1 MGRKVGYYMK
11 KIIFVLLCMLMCM
24 CQGCSDEEVM
34 EIISEEGNKE
44 QFSDNEQISDNAIDV
59 AKDTGVEN
67 TEKTENIETNDSQ
80 SFVVYVSGYV
90 NNPGVYELSAG
101 SRVID
106 AIDAAGGYS
115 KEAYDNYLNLASLIA
130 DGQMIYVPSEEEVE
144 SGSIERGVASGADG
158 SGVGGVTGGN
168 GGGNGG
174 NSSDSGTLVNINQAS
189 KEELMTLPGIGES
202 KADKIIAYREANGRF
217 NSPEGIM
224 EISGIKDGL
233 YNKIKDKICAN

>member
-1 MGRKVGYYMK
+1 MK

-34 EIISEEGNKE
+34 EIISEEADKE
-44 QFSDNEQISDNAIDV
+44 ENADDSIEEASDALAD
-59 AKDTGVEN
+59 N
-67 TEKTENIETNDSQ
+67 TEKTENIETDDSQ

-168 GGGNGG
+168 GGGN
-174 NSSDSGTLVNINQAS
+174 SSGSGALVNINQAS

-233 YNKIKDKICAN
+233 CNKIKDKICAN

>member
-1 MGRKVGYYMK
+1 
-11 KIIFVLLCMLMCM
+11 MLMCV

-34 EIISEEGNKE
+34 EIISEEADKE
-44 QFSDNEQISDNAIDV
+44 ENADDSIEEASDALAD
-59 AKDTGVEN
+59 N

-115 KEAYDNYLNLASLIA
+115 KEAYDNYLNLASLIS

-174 NSSDSGTLVNINQAS
+174 NSSGSGALVNINQAS

>member
-1 MGRKVGYYMK
+1 MGRKVGYLMK
-11 KIIFVLLCMLMCM
+11 KIIFVILCMLMCV

-34 EIISEEGNKE
+34 EIISEEADKE
-44 QFSDNEQISDNAIDV
+44 ENADDSIEEASDALAD
-59 AKDTGVEN
+59 N

-174 NSSDSGTLVNINQAS
+174 NSSGSGALVNINQAS

-202 KADKIIAYREANGRF
+202 KADKIIAYREENGRF
-217 NSPEGIM
+217 STPEGIM

>member
-1 MGRKVGYYMK
+1 
-11 KIIFVLLCMLMCM
+11 MLMCV

-34 EIISEEGNKE
+34 EIISEEADKE
-44 QFSDNEQISDNAIDV
+44 ENADDSIEMASDALAD
-59 AKDTGVEN
+59 N

-115 KEAYDNYLNLASLIA
+115 KEAYDNYLNLASLIS
-130 DGQMIYVPSEEEVE
+130 DGQMIYVPSEEEIE

-158 SGVGGVTGGN
+158 SGAGGVTGGN

>member
-1 MGRKVGYYMK
+1 
-11 KIIFVLLCMLMCM
+11 MLMCV

-34 EIISEEGNKE
+34 EIISEEADKE
-44 QFSDNEQISDNAIDV
+44 ENADDSIEEVSEALAD
-59 AKDTGVEN
+59 N

-115 KEAYDNYLNLASLIA
+115 KKAYDNYLNLASLIA

-174 NSSDSGTLVNINQAS
+174 NSSGSGALVNINQAS

-202 KADKIIAYREANGRF
+202 KADKIIAYREENGRF
-217 NSPEGIM
+217 STPEGIM

>member
-1 MGRKVGYYMK
+1 MK

-130 DGQMIYVPSEEEVE
+130 DGQMIYVPSEEEIE

-158 SGVGGVTGGN
+158 SGAGGVTGGN

>member
-1 MGRKVGYYMK
+1 MK

-202 KADKIIAYREANGRF
+202 KADKIIAYREENGRF
-217 NSPEGIM
+217 STPEGIM

>member
-1 MGRKVGYYMK
+1 MK
-11 KIIFVLLCMLMCM
+11 KIIFVILCMLMCV

-34 EIISEEGNKE
+34 EIISEEADKE
-44 QFSDNEQISDNAIDV
+44 ENADDSLEEASDALAD
-59 AKDTGVEN
+59 N

-115 KEAYDNYLNLASLIA
+115 KEAYDNYLNLASLIS

-174 NSSDSGTLVNINQAS
+174 NSSGSGALVNINQAS

-202 KADKIIAYREANGRF
+202 KADKIIAYREENGRF
-217 NSPEGIM
+217 STPEGIM
-224 EISGIKDGL
+224 DISGIKDGL

>member
-1 MGRKVGYYMK
+1 MK
-11 KIIFVLLCMLMCM
+11 KIIFVILCMLMCV

-34 EIISEEGNKE
+34 EIISEEADKE
-44 QFSDNEQISDNAIDV
+44 ENVDDSIEMASEALAD
-59 AKDTGVEN
+59 N

-130 DGQMIYVPSEEEVE
+130 DGQMIYVPSEEEIE
-144 SGSIERGVASGADG
+144 PGSIERGVASGADG
-158 SGVGGVTGGN
+158 SGAGGVTGGN

-202 KADKIIAYREANGRF
+202 KADKIIAYREENGRF
-217 NSPEGIM
+217 STPEGIM

>member
-1 MGRKVGYYMK
+1 
-11 KIIFVLLCMLMCM
+11 MLMCM

-168 GGGNGG
+168 GGGN
-174 NSSDSGTLVNINQAS
+174 SSGSGALVNINQAS

-202 KADKIIAYREANGRF
+202 KADKIIAYREENGRF
-217 NSPEGIM
+217 STPEGIM

>member
-1 MGRKVGYYMK
+1 
-11 KIIFVLLCMLMCM
+11 M
-24 CQGCSDEEVM
+24 CQGCSDEGVM

-144 SGSIERGVASGADG
+144 SGSIERGAASGADG

-174 NSSDSGTLVNINQAS
+174 NSSGSGALVNINQAS

-202 KADKIIAYREANGRF
+202 KADKIIAYREENGRF
-217 NSPEGIM
+217 STPEGIM

>member
-1 MGRKVGYYMK
+1 
-11 KIIFVLLCMLMCM
+11 M

-202 KADKIIAYREANGRF
+202 KADKIIAYREENGRF
-217 NSPEGIM
+217 STPEGIM

>member
-1 MGRKVGYYMK
+1 
-11 KIIFVLLCMLMCM
+11 MLMCV

-34 EIISEEGNKE
+34 EIISEEADKE
-44 QFSDNEQISDNAIDV
+44 ENADDSIEEASDALAD
-59 AKDTGVEN
+59 N

-158 SGVGGVTGGN
+158 SGVGGVTGGS

-174 NSSDSGTLVNINQAS
+174 NSSGSGALVNINQAS

-202 KADKIIAYREANGRF
+202 KADKIIAYREENGRF
-217 NSPEGIM
+217 STPEGIM

>member
-1 MGRKVGYYMK
+1 MK
-11 KIIFVLLCMLMCM
+11 KIIFVILCMLMCV

-34 EIISEEGNKE
+34 EIISEEADKE
-44 QFSDNEQISDNAIDV
+44 ENADDSIEEASDALAD
-59 AKDTGVEN
+59 N
-67 TEKTENIETNDSQ
+67 TEKTENIETDDSQ

>member
-1 MGRKVGYYMK
+1 
-11 KIIFVLLCMLMCM
+11 MLMCV

-34 EIISEEGNKE
+34 EIISEEADKE
-44 QFSDNEQISDNAIDV
+44 ENADDSIEEASDALAD
-59 AKDTGVEN
+59 N

-115 KEAYDNYLNLASLIA
+115 KEAYDNYLNLASLIS
-130 DGQMIYVPSEEEVE
+130 DGQMIYVPSEEEIE

-158 SGVGGVTGGN
+158 SGAGGVTGGN

>member
-1 MGRKVGYYMK
+1 MK
-11 KIIFVLLCMLMCM
+11 KIIFVILCMLMCV

-34 EIISEEGNKE
+34 EIISEEADKE
-44 QFSDNEQISDNAIDV
+44 ENADDSIEEASDALAD
-59 AKDTGVEN
+59 N

-115 KEAYDNYLNLASLIA
+115 KEAYDNYLNLASLIS

-174 NSSDSGTLVNINQAS
+174 NSSGSGALVNINQAS

>member
-1 MGRKVGYYMK
+1 
-11 KIIFVLLCMLMCM
+11 MCM

-34 EIISEEGNKE
+34 EIISEEADKE
-44 QFSDNEQISDNAIDV
+44 ENVDDSIEMASEALAD
-59 AKDTGVEN
+59 N

-80 SFVVYVSGYV
+80 SFVVYVAGYV
-90 NNPGVYELSAG
+90 NNPGVYELKEG
-101 SRVID
+101 SRIID
-106 AIDAAGGYS
+106 AIDSAGGYS
-115 KEAYDNYLNLASLIA
+115 KEAYDNYLNLASLIS

-174 NSSDSGTLVNINQAS
+174 NSSGSGALVNINQAS

-202 KADKIIAYREANGRF
+202 KADKIIAYREENGRF
-217 NSPEGIM
+217 STPEGIM

>member
-1 MGRKVGYYMK
+1 MK
-11 KIIFVLLCMLMCM
+11 KIIFVILCMLMCV

-34 EIISEEGNKE
+34 EIISEEADKE
-44 QFSDNEQISDNAIDV
+44 ENADDSIEEDSG
-59 AKDTGVEN
+59 ALADN

-80 SFVVYVSGYV
+80 SFVVYVAGYV

-115 KEAYDNYLNLASLIA
+115 KEAYENYLNLASLIA

-174 NSSDSGTLVNINQAS
+174 NSSGSGALVNINQAS

>member
-1 MGRKVGYYMK
+1 MK
-11 KIIFVLLCMLMCM
+11 KIIFVILCMLMCV

-34 EIISEEGNKE
+34 EIISEEADKE
-44 QFSDNEQISDNAIDV
+44 ENADDSIEEASDALAD
-59 AKDTGVEN
+59 N

-115 KEAYDNYLNLASLIA
+115 KEAYDNYLNLASLIS

-158 SGVGGVTGGN
+158 SGAGGVTGGN

>member
-1 MGRKVGYYMK
+1 
-11 KIIFVLLCMLMCM
+11 MLMCV

-34 EIISEEGNKE
+34 EIISEEADKE
-44 QFSDNEQISDNAIDV
+44 ENADDSIEEASDALAD
-59 AKDTGVEN
+59 N
-67 TEKTENIETNDSQ
+67 TEKTENIETDDSQ

-202 KADKIIAYREANGRF
+202 KADKIIAYREENGRF
-217 NSPEGIM
+217 STPEGIM

>member
-1 MGRKVGYYMK
+1 MK
-11 KIIFVLLCMLMCM
+11 KIIFVILCMLMCV

-34 EIISEEGNKE
+34 EIISEEADKE
-44 QFSDNEQISDNAIDV
+44 ENADDSIEEASDALAD
-59 AKDTGVEN
+59 N

-174 NSSDSGTLVNINQAS
+174 NISGSGALVNINSAS
-189 KEELMTLPGIGES
+189 KEELMTLPEIGES
-202 KADKIIAYREANGRF
+202 KADKIIAYREENGRF
-217 NSPEGIM
+217 STPEGIM

>member
-1 MGRKVGYYMK
+1 
-11 KIIFVLLCMLMCM
+11 MLMCV

-34 EIISEEGNKE
+34 EIISEEADKE
-44 QFSDNEQISDNAIDV
+44 ENADDSIEEASDAL
-59 AKDTGVEN
+59 AGN

-115 KEAYDNYLNLASLIA
+115 KEAYDNYLNLASLIS

-174 NSSDSGTLVNINQAS
+174 NSSGSGALVNINQAS
-189 KEELMTLPGIGES
+189 REELMTLPGIGES
-202 KADKIIAYREANGRF
+202 KADKIIAYREENGRF
-217 NSPEGIM
+217 STPEGIM

>member
-1 MGRKVGYYMK
+1 
-11 KIIFVLLCMLMCM
+11 MLMCM

-202 KADKIIAYREANGRF
+202 KADKIIAYREENGRF
-217 NSPEGIM
+217 STPEGIM

>member
-1 MGRKVGYYMK
+1 MGRKVGYLMK
-11 KIIFVLLCMLMCM
+11 KIIFVILCMLMCV

-34 EIISEEGNKE
+34 EIISEEADKE
-44 QFSDNEQISDNAIDV
+44 ENADDSLEEASDALAD
-59 AKDTGVEN
+59 N

-174 NSSDSGTLVNINQAS
+174 NSSGSGALVNINQAS
-189 KEELMTLPGIGES
+189 REELMTLPGIGES
-202 KADKIIAYREANGRF
+202 KADKIIAYREENGRF
-217 NSPEGIM
+217 STPEGIM

>member
-1 MGRKVGYYMK
+1 MK
-11 KIIFVLLCMLMCM
+11 KIIFVILCMLMCV

-34 EIISEEGNKE
+34 EIISEEADKE
-44 QFSDNEQISDNAIDV
+44 ENADDSIEEASDALAD
-59 AKDTGVEN
+59 N

-115 KEAYDNYLNLASLIA
+115 KEAYDNYLNLASLIS

>member
-1 MGRKVGYYMK
+1 
-11 KIIFVLLCMLMCM
+11 MLMCV

-34 EIISEEGNKE
+34 EIISEEADKE
-44 QFSDNEQISDNAIDV
+44 ENADDSIEEASDALAD
-59 AKDTGVEN
+59 N

-115 KEAYDNYLNLASLIA
+115 KEAYDHYLNLASLIS

>member
-1 MGRKVGYYMK
+1 MK
-11 KIIFVLLCMLMCM
+11 KIIFVILCMLMCM

-34 EIISEEGNKE
+34 EIISEEADKE
-44 QFSDNEQISDNAIDV
+44 ENADDSIEEASDAL
-59 AKDTGVEN
+59 AGN

-174 NSSDSGTLVNINQAS
+174 NSSGSGALVNINQAS
-189 KEELMTLPGIGES
+189 REELMTLPGIGES
-202 KADKIIAYREANGRF
+202 KADKIIAYREENGRF
-217 NSPEGIM
+217 STPEGIM

>member
-1 MGRKVGYYMK
+1 MK
-11 KIIFVLLCMLMCM
+11 KIIFVILCMLMCV

-34 EIISEEGNKE
+34 EIISEEADKE
-44 QFSDNEQISDNAIDV
+44 ENADDSIEEASDALAD
-59 AKDTGVEN
+59 N
-67 TEKTENIETNDSQ
+67 TEKTENIETDDSQ

-158 SGVGGVTGGN
+158 SGAGGVTGGN

>member
-1 MGRKVGYYMK
+1 
-11 KIIFVLLCMLMCM
+11 MLMCV

-34 EIISEEGNKE
+34 EIISEEADKE
-44 QFSDNEQISDNAIDV
+44 ENADDSIEEASDALAD
-59 AKDTGVEN
+59 N
-67 TEKTENIETNDSQ
+67 TEKTENIETDDSQ

-130 DGQMIYVPSEEEVE
+130 DGQMIYVPSEEEIE

-158 SGVGGVTGGN
+158 SGAGGVTGGN

-202 KADKIIAYREANGRF
+202 KADKIIAYREENGRF
-217 NSPEGIM
+217 STPEGIM
-224 EISGIKDGL
+224 EIS
-233 YNKIKDKICAN
+233 

>member
-1 MGRKVGYYMK
+1 
-11 KIIFVLLCMLMCM
+11 MLMCV

-34 EIISEEGNKE
+34 EIISEEADK
-44 QFSDNEQISDNAIDV
+44 EQISDNAIDV

-174 NSSDSGTLVNINQAS
+174 NSSGSGALVNINQAS

-202 KADKIIAYREANGRF
+202 KADKIIAYREENGRF
-217 NSPEGIM
+217 STPEGIM

>member
-11 KIIFVLLCMLMCM
+11 KIIFVILCMLMCV

-202 KADKIIAYREANGRF
+202 KADKIIAYREENGRF
-217 NSPEGIM
+217 STPEGIM

>member
-1 MGRKVGYYMK
+1 MK
-11 KIIFVLLCMLMCM
+11 KIIFVILCMLMCV

-34 EIISEEGNKE
+34 EIISEEADKE
-44 QFSDNEQISDNAIDV
+44 ENADDSIEEASDALAD
-59 AKDTGVEN
+59 N

-115 KEAYDNYLNLASLIA
+115 KEAYDHYLNLASLIS

-174 NSSDSGTLVNINQAS
+174 NSSGSGALVNINQAS

>member
-1 MGRKVGYYMK
+1 MK

-168 GGGNGG
+168 GGGN
-174 NSSDSGTLVNINQAS
+174 SSGSGALVNINQAS

-202 KADKIIAYREANGRF
+202 KADKIIAYREENGRF
-217 NSPEGIM
+217 STPEGIM

>member
-1 MGRKVGYYMK
+1 MK
-11 KIIFVLLCMLMCM
+11 KIIFVILCMLMCV

-34 EIISEEGNKE
+34 EIISEEADKE
-44 QFSDNEQISDNAIDV
+44 ENADDSIEEVSEALAD
-59 AKDTGVEN
+59 N

-115 KEAYDNYLNLASLIA
+115 KEAYDNYLNLASLIS

-174 NSSDSGTLVNINQAS
+174 NSSGSGALVNINQAS

-202 KADKIIAYREANGRF
+202 KADKIIAYREENGRF
-217 NSPEGIM
+217 STPEGIM

>member
-1 MGRKVGYYMK
+1 MGRKVGYLMK
-11 KIIFVLLCMLMCM
+11 KIIFVILCMLMCV

-34 EIISEEGNKE
+34 EIISEEADKE
-44 QFSDNEQISDNAIDV
+44 ENADDSIEEASDALAD
-59 AKDTGVEN
+59 N
-67 TEKTENIETNDSQ
+67 TEKTENIETDDSQ

-130 DGQMIYVPSEEEVE
+130 DGQMIYVPSEEEIE

-158 SGVGGVTGGN
+158 SGAGGVTGGN

-202 KADKIIAYREANGRF
+202 KADKIIAYREENGRF
-217 NSPEGIM
+217 STPEGIM

>member
-1 MGRKVGYYMK
+1 MK
-11 KIIFVLLCMLMCM
+11 KIIFVILCMLMCV

-34 EIISEEGNKE
+34 EIISEEADKE
-44 QFSDNEQISDNAIDV
+44 ENADDSIEEVSEALAD
-59 AKDTGVEN
+59 N

-115 KEAYDNYLNLASLIA
+115 KKAYDNYLNLASLIA

-174 NSSDSGTLVNINQAS
+174 NSSGSGSLVNINQAS

-202 KADKIIAYREANGRF
+202 KADKIIAYREENGRF
-217 NSPEGIM
+217 STPEGIM

>member
-1 MGRKVGYYMK
+1 MGRKVGYLMK
-11 KIIFVLLCMLMCM
+11 KIIFVILCMLMCV

-34 EIISEEGNKE
+34 EIISEEADKE
-44 QFSDNEQISDNAIDV
+44 ENADDSIEEASDALAD
-59 AKDTGVEN
+59 N
-67 TEKTENIETNDSQ
+67 TEKTENIETDDSQ

-158 SGVGGVTGGN
+158 SGAGGVTGGN